1 MALLDNMAPQGQ
13 APTKAPTQWQPPGAE
28 VPQELI
34 NQAEELIIDGMKLIH
49 HGKTRDRIIQTV
61 GQAQDPVRGIANV
74 LVTIIK
80 RIEAEKQAPNDV
92 KVAAAS
98 FLVGEL
104 ATVTEAAGIAPLNQ
118 EQQMQALSE
127 AIRLYT
133 TQGIASGK
141 MDPQQLQAEV
151 WQMQQAGG
159 ANGPVG

>member
-1 MALLDNMAPQGQ
+1 
-13 APTKAPTQWQPPGAE
+13 
-28 VPQELI
+28 
-34 NQAEELIIDGMKLIH
+34 MKLIH
-49 HGKTRDRIIQTV
+49 HEKTRDRIIQTV
-61 GQAQDPVRGIANV
+61 GQAQDPVSGIANV